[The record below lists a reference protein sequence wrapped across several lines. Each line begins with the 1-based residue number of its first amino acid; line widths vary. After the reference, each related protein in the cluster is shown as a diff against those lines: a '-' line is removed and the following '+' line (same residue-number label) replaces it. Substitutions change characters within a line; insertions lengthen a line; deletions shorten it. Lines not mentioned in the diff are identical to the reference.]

1 MNNQV
6 IYTSLIAV
14 FVWILHD
21 IINISR
27 DGNSTDDI
35 KTTGDVLLAFS
46 FFAMVLLSAV
56 ASTPFPKEA
65 WYGVTGLSVM
75 RYLGASSIFKLI
87 DSYVNKGK

>member
-1 MNNQV
+1 
-6 IYTSLIAV
+6 
-14 FVWILHD
+14 
-21 IINISR
+21 
-27 DGNSTDDI
+27 
-35 KTTGDVLLAFS
+35 
-46 FFAMVLLSAV
+46 MVLLSAV